1 MLFNLIQMTWS
12 EIISL
17 FNFVSIVFGILALGD
32 FLIRFKRP
40 RHFKISFSL
49 FLFSLLLLDGLLWV
63 EVSFQDLVAWSPLI
77 NFGIWVTGLFTLSI
91 LTVGHISKW
100 VWWSS
105 GLIFVL
111 NCYNYFML
119 SGMDASIVMDRRAI
133 FMLKGPNSASFVQLV
148 RYGQRII
155 LLISIVKLARVIL
168 SIQAERNL
176 YWTRLKRWLMIMIS
190 MVLVVV
196 FCNNIVAIWVFQTSY
211 FYEFSL
217 CVYSFF
223 CSATFLLVLY
233 RPEFLNNHNVSKLD
247 FKRYMRAGDLALT
260 DQNFFVPFF
269 QDMYYL
275 NSGATIEHFCKHH
288 GIVEFDQFNEQIIQ
302 RYQMSFSQLINQKR
316 IEYFVSLAKDPNYAH
331 YSIEALAKESG
342 FNSRTALYKPFKK
355 FHGGTPID
363 LINAISR

>member
-1 MLFNLIQMTWS
+1 MLLNLIQISWS
-12 EIISL
+12 EMISL
-17 FNFVSIVFGILALGD
+17 FNFVSIVVGFLALGD

-40 RHFKISFSL
+40 RHIKIFFSL
-49 FLFSLLLLDGLLWV
+49 FLFSLLFLDSLLWI
-63 EVSFQDLVAWSPLI
+63 EVSFQVLVAWSPII

-91 LTVGHISKW
+91 LTVGRISRW

-105 GLIFVL
+105 ALIFLL
-111 NCYNYFML
+111 NCYNYSVL
-119 SGMDASIVMDRRAI
+119 MDLDGVVFDRRSI
-133 FMLKGPNSASFVQLV
+133 FMLRGPGSFSFVQLG

-155 LLISIVKLARVIL
+155 LLISIIKLARVIF

-176 YWTRLKRWLMIMIS
+176 YWTRLKRWLTIMITVAS
-190 MVLVVV
+190 VVI
-196 FCNNIVAIWVFQTSY
+196 FCNNIVAIWVFKTPY
-211 FYEFSL
+211 FFEFSL
-217 CVYSFF
+217 CVYVFF
-223 CSATFLLVLY
+223 CLSTFLLVLY

-247 FKRYMRAGDLALT
+247 FKRYMRAIDLQLT
-260 DQNFFVPFF
+260 DANFFVPFF

-275 NSGATIEHFCKHH
+275 NSRATIDHFCKHY
-288 GIVEFDQFNEQIIQ
+288 GIAEFDQFNEQIIQ

-363 LINAISR
+363 LIHALSK